1 MDKDNGITFI
11 ITVYNKEKFLKNTLN
26 SVLEN
31 LVTNSEVI
39 IVDDGSTDNSKK
51 IIKSFIKKFKVPVKF
66 IKQENSGPSKAIN
79 NALKFVNYSH
89 IKMVDGDDILAPKIS
104 QFMKE
109 EMQKSKLDLL
119 YGNWVWADNYSK
131 YNFDK
136 EIHDVKIFKN
146 AFEKFLI
153 SGWGG
158 CSNSMMTYK
167 ALFDVGGCDEESFIQ
182 DYSIPLRI
190 AGYHFKG
197 KELAPK
203 KIGITKKIICVG
215 PKFQEKR
222 IMGNDAQTLHD
233 LSIVAV
239 NYLQRHP
246 YVCRKLKRKCLKK
259 INGRLWKWEK
269 RKNNLSLFSQK
280 NYDFIKSYLF
290 TDQNLKK
297 LKFKIL
303 NAWKGNSNIRI
314 LTNNDN
320 CNNILIYVGLDLLGD
335 GIIKVPF
342 LRNIRKNFPNSNI
355 TWLAGKGNSVM
366 NGSLKP
372 ITFNLIDRII
382 ENAHIGEDWKEL
394 FKKPKIDKKYDII
407 IDTQKRFLT
416 TLILKKLKHEIFIS
430 PSCKYYFSDLVPCN
444 KKEPNL
450 IKELLNLS
458 LLFDKNEKEK
468 ITDLPLNRKLRASDK
483 NYLKKFKNDKVAIC
497 PGASNNFKRWP
508 LERFIL
514 VGKYLLSKNI
524 SPIFFLGPNEI
535 DFYKDLKV
543 VLPAAGFPIQ
553 ENKNINYSPDFT
565 MLFAKYCKLGISN
578 DTGCG
583 HLLAN
588 AGLPIISLFGP
599 TNYKKFSTLDPT
611 NQNINL
617 SSKVLSNTNNIEDIP
632 VDAVIHS
639 INKILF
645 RKIKNSKKS
654 QRLV

>member
-39 IVDDGSTDNSKK
+39 IVDDGPTDNSKK

-197 KELAPK
+197 KQLAPK

-246 YVCRKLKRKCLKK
+246 HVCRKLKRKCLKK

-269 RKNNLSLFSQK
+269 RKNNLSLLSQK
-280 NYDFIKSYLF
+280 YCKSLISYIF
-290 TDQNLKK
+290 PDQNLKRLK
-297 LKFKIL
+297 LKIL
-303 NAWKGNSNIRI
+303 NTWKKSSNIRI
-314 LTNNDN
+314 CSSNDN
-320 CNNILIYVGLDLLGD
+320 YKNILIYVGLDLLGD
-335 GIIKVPF
+335 GLIKVPF
-342 LRNIRKNFPNSNI
+342 LSNIRKNFPNSKI
-355 TWLAGKGNSVM
+355 TWLAGKGNSTM
-366 NGSLKP
+366 NGILKP
-372 ITFNLIDRII
+372 IVSNLIDRVI
-382 ENAHIGEDWKEL
+382 ENAHIGESWKEL
-394 FKKPKIDKKYDII
+394 LMSRKIDERFDII
-407 IDTQKRFLT
+407 FDTQKRLLT
-416 TLILKKLKHEIFIS
+416 TLILKKLNHEVFIS
-430 PSCKYYFSDLVPCN
+430 PSCNYYFSDVVPSN

-458 LLFDKNEKEK
+458 FLVDKYEDKK
-468 ITDLPLNRKLRASDK
+468 IVDLKINRELSDSNKAYLNKFRKT
-483 NYLKKFKNDKVAIC
+483 KVAIC

-508 LERFIL
+508 LEKFIYI
-514 VGKYLLSKNI
+514 GKYLISKNI

-535 DFYKDLKV
+535 IFYKNLKKE
-543 VLPAAGFPIQ
+543 LPSAGFPIQ
-553 ENKNINYSPDFT
+553 ENKNINFSPEFT
-565 MLFAKYCKLGISN
+565 ILFAKYCKLGISN

-583 HLLAN
+583 HLLSN
-588 AGLPIISLFGP
+588 AGVPMISLFGP
-599 TNYKKFSTLDPT
+599 TNYKKFSPLDPF
-611 NQNINL
+611 NKNINL
-617 SSKVLSNTNNIEDIP
+617 SSKNFSNTNDIKDIP
-632 VDAVIHS
+632 TEAVVHS

-645 RKIKNSKKS
+645 
-654 QRLV
+654 